1 MIKCMDLENIFLI
14 MELFMKDFELIV
26 KSMVKELNNGQIKII
41 IEGYLL
47 MDKKKVFFFKF

>member
-1 MIKCMDLENIFLI
+1 
-14 MELFMKDFELIV
+14 MKDFELIV